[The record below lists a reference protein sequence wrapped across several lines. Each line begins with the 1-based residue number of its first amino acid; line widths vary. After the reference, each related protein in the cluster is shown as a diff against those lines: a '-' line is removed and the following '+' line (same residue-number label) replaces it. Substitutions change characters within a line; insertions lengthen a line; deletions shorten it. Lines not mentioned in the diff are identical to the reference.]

1 MRTDFLCG
9 SKANSL
15 LGEPCN
21 EKGGVRPVLCVVFT
35 CECQPCVLVLFSL
48 LFPASLRC
56 SAEIAI
62 PTELN
67 SIYKGAIGTFDY
79 VL

>member
-1 MRTDFLCG
+1 MSTDFLCG

-21 EKGGVRPVLCVVFT
+21 EKGGVRPMLCVVFT
-35 CECQPCVLVLFSL
+35 WVSALGVLFSL
-48 LFPASLRC
+48 LFPAPLRC
-56 SAEIAI
+56 SGHLAI

-67 SIYKGAIGTFDY
+67 SIYKGAIGPFDY
-79 VL
+79 IL